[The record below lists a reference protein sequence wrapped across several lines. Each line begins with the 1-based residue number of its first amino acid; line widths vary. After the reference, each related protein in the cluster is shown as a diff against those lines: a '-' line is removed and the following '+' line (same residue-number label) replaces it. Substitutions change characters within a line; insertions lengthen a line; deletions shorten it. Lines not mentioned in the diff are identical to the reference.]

1 MDIIPIE
8 LNMDELPTGDN
19 EKQLLEK
26 IQMRVNELLEND
38 PELLMSYLY
47 RLDVDEKKVQQALH
61 PQSIIPPNEGIA
73 ILILE
78 RQKKRWETKQKYKQ
92 KTIDGW
98 EF

>member
-8 LNMDELPTGDN
+8 LNMEEPPSEKN

-26 IQMRVNELLEND
+26 IQMRVDELLAND

-47 RLDVDEKKVQQALH
+47 RLDVDEKRVQQALH
-61 PQSIIPPNEGIA
+61 PQSVIPPNEGIA

-78 RQKKRWETKQKYKQ
+78 RQKKRWETKRMFKQ
-92 KTIDGW
+92 DSIDGW